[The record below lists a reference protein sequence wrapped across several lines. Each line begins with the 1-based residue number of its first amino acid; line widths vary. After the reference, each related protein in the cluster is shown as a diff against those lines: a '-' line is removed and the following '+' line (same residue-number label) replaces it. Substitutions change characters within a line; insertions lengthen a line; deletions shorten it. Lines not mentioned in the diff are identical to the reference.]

1 MQTHAHIQ
9 ELKEPRLKTVRQA
22 NRKTIEAE
30 FLKGHHQMR
39 RGSCVAWGEGRK
51 EAYCCCTRQHSAK
64 KILDSCLQPLVMN
77 TNGLFSMFRS
87 ERAKETEHL
96 LLLFHQYQS
105 SPLAQPFISF
115 PFALEFLRLPRLLCC
130 CCTPKEQEQ
139 ETVGAKLRNIE
150 HTHTESD

>member
-1 MQTHAHIQ
+1 MLL
-9 ELKEPRLKTVRQA
+9 EGKE
-22 NRKTIEAE
+22 
-30 FLKGHHQMR
+30 
-39 RGSCVAWGEGRK
+39 GSLLLLYTPTLC
-51 EAYCCCTRQHSAK
+51 K

-77 TNGLFSMFRS
+77 TNGLCSMFRS
-87 ERAKETEHL
+87 ERAKETEH

-115 PFALEFLRLPRLLCC
+115 PFALEFSRLPKLLCC

-150 HTHTESD
+150 HTH